1 MIHKFWSTVFKNL
14 VFAWLIFCLFS
25 CSVDQDQ
32 DNKLLDFTEEES
44 LEVGLLPQENPQ
56 GNTNSQNGQNTGNQG
71 SSAANTGL
79 SIGANQVTITADST
93 LKPGDRAVLNGIEYL
108 IVDNQSL
115 RETVVNQREDLS
127 RLVTTYVT
135 DMSELFKN
143 KQTLTPNISS
153 WDTSNVT
160 QMKSMFEGATIY
172 NGDISFWNTGKVTD
186 FSYMFAQSGGFNQ
199 DIGSWDTKASTNME
213 GMFYKAAVFNQDLS
227 QWCVSLITQT
237 PTLFSAE
244 SPLSQEFLPL
254 WGTCPE

>member
-1 MIHKFWSTVFKNL
+1 MIHKFWSTVIKNL

-56 GNTNSQNGQNTGNQG
+56 ENTNSQNGQNTGNQG

-93 LKPGDRAVLNGIEYL
+93 LKPGDKAVLNGIEYL

-115 RETVVNQREDLS
+115 REIVVNQRDDLS

-143 KQTLTPNISS
+143 KQTLTPNIS
-153 WDTSNVT
+153 
-160 QMKSMFEGATIY
+160 
-172 NGDISFWNTGKVTD
+172 
-186 FSYMFAQSGGFNQ
+186 
-199 DIGSWDTKASTNME
+199 
-213 GMFYKAAVFNQDLS
+213 
-227 QWCVSLITQT
+227 
-237 PTLFSAE
+237 
-244 SPLSQEFLPL
+244 
-254 WGTCPE
+254 

>member
-1 MIHKFWSTVFKNL
+1 MIHKPWCTVFKNL
-14 VFAWLIFCLFS
+14 VFAWMIFTLFS

-32 DNKLLDFTEEES
+32 DNKLRDFTDEES
-44 LEVGLLPQENPQ
+44 LEVGLVPQENPS
-56 GNTNSQNGQNTGNQG
+56 GNSNAQNGQNTGNQG
-71 SSAANTGL
+71 STAASTGL
-79 SIGANQVTITADST
+79 SIGANQVTIIADSS

-115 RETVVNQREDLS
+115 REIVVNQREDLS

-160 QMKSMFEGATIY
+160 HMKSMFEGATIY
-172 NGDISFWNTGKVTD
+172 NGDVSFWNTGKVTD
-186 FSYMFAQSGGFNQ
+186 FSYMFAQTGGFNQ

-227 QWCVSLITQT
+227 YWCVSLITQP

-244 SPLSQEFLPL
+244 SPIPQEFLPR
-254 WGTCPE
+254 WGTCPD

>member
-1 MIHKFWSTVFKNL
+1 VVKNL
-14 VFAWLIFCLFS
+14 VFAWLIFTLFS

-32 DNKLLDFTEEES
+32 DNKLRDFTDEES
-44 LEVGLLPQENPQ
+44 LELGLVPQENPLGSTNAQ
-56 GNTNSQNGQNTGNQG
+56 NSQQTGNQG
-71 SSAANTGL
+71 SPAANTGL
-79 SIGANQVTITADST
+79 SIGVNQVTITADST
-93 LKPGDRAVLNGIEYL
+93 LKPGDRAALNGVEYL

-115 RETVVNQREDLS
+115 RDIVVNQREDLS
-127 RLVTTYVT
+127 RLVTTFVT

-143 KQTLTPNISS
+143 RQTLTPNISS

-160 QMKSMFEGATIY
+160 HMKSMFEGTTMY
-172 NGDISFWNTGKVTD
+172 NGDISFWNMGKVTD
-186 FSYMFAQSGGFNQ
+186 FSYMFAQTGGVNQ

-227 QWCVSLITQT
+227 RWCVSLIPQS

-244 SPLSQEFLPL
+244 SSLAQEHLPL